1 MSSNGFSFNLSIQVP
16 DSEAPIHYRTR
27 AVQKVE
33 KRVEKAKE
41 QANEKAK
48 EQVNE
53 QANEPVNEPV
63 KEQVKEQCGRCS
75 EDICWCITPTAPR
88 ELKKEMERKKREER
102 EEKRRVARAKR
113 ETERLRT
120 MMAKRHARIQ
130 RTLRMKMLRIE
141 HKAQI
146 NELKANPMTW
156 IERPYLFG
164 RFETLL
170 TVLRGR
176 AAFSKI
182 TDEKVVALMPVYAVW
197 LWTAEQDLE
206 ERDKDDNIVNLSRW
220 KLMNYFADSLECHDK

>member
-33 KRVEKAKE
+33 KRVEKAKG

-48 EQVNE
+48 EPVNE
-53 QANEPVNEPV
+53 QA
-63 KEQVKEQCGRCS
+63 KEQQDKEQCGRCS

-102 EEKRRVARAKR
+102 EEKRKVARAKR

-170 TVLRGR
+170 LVLRGR